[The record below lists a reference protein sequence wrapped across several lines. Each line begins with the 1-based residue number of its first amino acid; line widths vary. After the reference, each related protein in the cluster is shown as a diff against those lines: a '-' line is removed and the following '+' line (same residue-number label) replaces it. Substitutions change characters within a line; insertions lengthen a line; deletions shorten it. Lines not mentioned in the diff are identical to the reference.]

1 MGSSGVMSHMV
12 ISNSYAVVSSLYA
25 NTLTL
30 LNTNLLVTSGV
41 LSVGAMH
48 SVVMK
53 TNSLSNSLLLMVV
66 GLGTLFLMV
75 QCCEYLHLY

>member
-1 MGSSGVMSHMV
+1 MVHSSPQLGHVGNTSV
-12 ISNSYAVVSSLYA
+12 YI

-41 LSVGAMH
+41 VSIAAMH
-48 SVVMK
+48 AVVMK
-53 TNSLSNSLLLMVV
+53 TPVLSNSMLMVV
-66 GLGTLFLMV
+66 VVLGSIFLLV